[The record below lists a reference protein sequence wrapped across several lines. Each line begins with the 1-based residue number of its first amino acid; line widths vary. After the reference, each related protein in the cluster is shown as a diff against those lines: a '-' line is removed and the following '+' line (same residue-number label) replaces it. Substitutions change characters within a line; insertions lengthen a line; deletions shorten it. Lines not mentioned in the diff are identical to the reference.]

1 MFVLHH
7 EDHQD
12 KAKGL
17 DKGKTLNNL
26 MTVNLQGPS
35 ISEFDPKEA
44 VEPFMV
50 SSKRRAGG
58 YQKKTSRIATSDVL
72 TEEGQPQVETSDI
85 EECDSED
92 TKEAGSDEEADLEV
106 DKDEIN

>member
-1 MFVLHH
+1 MHDSKIRYQMLLALFQLKVHPTAWERQSGLAHDLQDENGGSDQHISPSRSCEQPATNIGAEWMFVLHH

-44 VEPFMV
+44 VEHFMV
-50 SSKRRAGG
+50 
-58 YQKKTSRIATSDVL
+58 
-72 TEEGQPQVETSDI
+72 
-85 EECDSED
+85 
-92 TKEAGSDEEADLEV
+92 
-106 DKDEIN
+106 